1 MMMMMILRSLQ
12 QARLFSNLPLSRVVH
27 PKKTSP
33 YELPFLEVWLTT
45 MTAAMVSCIKK
56 KIKVDF
62 RRIRETQP
70 LLLF

>member
-12 QARLFSNLPLSRVVH
+12 QARLFSNLPHSFTL
-27 PKKTSP
+27 P
-33 YELPFLEVWLTT
+33 YELPFLEVWLMM

-56 KIKVDF
+56 IIKVDF